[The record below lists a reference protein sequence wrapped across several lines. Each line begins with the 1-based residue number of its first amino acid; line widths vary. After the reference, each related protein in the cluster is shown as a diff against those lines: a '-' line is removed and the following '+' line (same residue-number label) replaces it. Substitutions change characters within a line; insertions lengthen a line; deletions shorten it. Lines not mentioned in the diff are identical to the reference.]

1 MPQCRQTGVI
11 HLPPERVDL
20 TTMTTNVSAA
30 PQRWS
35 ITVTRRREV
44 EEEMIYVG
52 TMPTAE
58 ELELN
63 QSPLDWIRANYQQEG
78 DVEQRWTESWEDSVE
93 LEPTLLVELLD
104 ADGEVIST
112 EEVG

>member
-1 MPQCRQTGVI
+1 M
-11 HLPPERVDL
+11 
-20 TTMTTNVSAA
+20 
-30 PQRWS
+30 
-35 ITVTRRREV
+35 TRRREV

-52 TMPTAE
+52 TMPTADD
-58 ELELN
+58 LEPD

-93 LEPTLLVELLD
+93 EVPTLIVELYD
-104 ADGEVIST
+104 ADGDVIST